1 MNRLWSYPKDLKIYL
16 LTDEYDSFSNNYMD
30 QHNWQNSDESN
41 SSLLVKDFGPTVNRI
56 IALEYGIQKCFISGI
71 WPICLANNTTGF
83 NIAVNMSFKNYVA
96 GLCGLTHDHVQAALE
111 KVCPFK
117 PDVVTH
123 LEKLT
128 RYANGYHFCR
138 SAKTETLFNTDTC
151 FEYNLVSFTHN
162 WLFLFA
168 IYHFNI
174 Y

>member
-1 MNRLWSYPKDLKIYL
+1 
-16 LTDEYDSFSNNYMD
+16 
-30 QHNWQNSDESN
+30 
-41 SSLLVKDFGPTVNRI
+41 
-56 IALEYGIQKCFISGI
+56 
-71 WPICLANNTTGF
+71 
-83 NIAVNMSFKNYVA
+83 MSFKNYVA

-162 WLFLFA
+162 
-168 IYHFNI
+168 
-174 Y
+174 